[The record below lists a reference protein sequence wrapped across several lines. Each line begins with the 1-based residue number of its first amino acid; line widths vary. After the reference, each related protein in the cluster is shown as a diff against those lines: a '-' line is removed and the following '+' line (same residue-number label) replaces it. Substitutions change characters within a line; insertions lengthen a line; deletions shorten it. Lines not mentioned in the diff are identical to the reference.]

1 MTQISV
7 TRALAQV
14 KSLNDRIQRG
24 HAGQFIAISV
34 GGKINGKASIQEAE
48 QILASN
54 LQSVQALIE
63 QRTALKSAI
72 VRSNATTTVVIASK
86 TMTVAEAIERK
97 SSIILEQQLLQQLK
111 GQHNRALEQTER
123 MNVEVQQRIDALLA
137 QSYGRDAKISEADQQ
152 AVAGPYE
159 ARHKAALVD
168 PNKVE
173 KVIAGLQEHLDGFLL
188 EVDFALS
195 EVNARTLIEAP

>member
-24 HAGQFIAISV
+24 NAAQFIAVSV
-34 GGKINGKASIQEAE
+34 GGKINGKASLQEAE

-54 LQSVQALIE
+54 LQSVQDLIA
-63 QRTALKSAI
+63 QRAALKSAI
-72 VRSNATTTVVIASK
+72 VRSNATTQVVIAGQK
-86 TMTVAEAIERK
+86 MTVAEAIERK
-97 SSIILEQQLLQQLK
+97 SSIALEQQLLQQLK
-111 GQHNRALEQTER
+111 AQQNQGIATVER
-123 MNVEVQQRIDALLA
+123 MNVDVQQRIDALLA
-137 QSYGRDAKISEADQQ
+137 QSYGRDAKINEADQQ

-168 PNKVE
+168 PNKLDA
-173 KVIAGLQEHLDGFLL
+173 VISKMQDELDGFLL

-195 EVNARTLIEAP
+195 EVNAKTLIEA

>member
-1 MTQISV
+1 MTQISI

-24 HAGQFIAISV
+24 TGAQFIAVSV
-34 GGKINGKASIQEAE
+34 GGKITGKSSIQEAE
-48 QILASN
+48 QILTSN
-54 LQSVQALIE
+54 LQSVQGLIA

-72 VRSNATTTVVIASK
+72 VRSNATTTVQIAGQ

-97 SSIILEQQLLQQLK
+97 SSIVLEQALLQQIK
-111 GQHNRALEQTER
+111 TQKNQGTAIVEQK
-123 MNVEVQQRIDALLA
+123 NVEVQQRIDALLA
-137 QSYGRDAKISEADQQ
+137 QSYGRDAKISEQDQQ

-168 PNKVE
+168 PNRLDDIITKM
-173 KVIAGLQEHLDGFLL
+173 QEALDGFLL

-195 EVNARTLIEAP
+195 EVNAKTIIEVA

>member
-24 HAGQFIAISV
+24 TNGQFIAVSV
-34 GGKINGKASIQEAE
+34 GGKINGRPSIQEAE
-48 QILASN
+48 KILTSN
-54 LQSVQALIE
+54 LQSVQALIAA
-63 QRTALKSAI
+63 RTALKSAI
-72 VRSNATTTVVIASK
+72 VRSNAITTVIIAEQR
-86 TMTVAEAIERK
+86 MTVAEAIERK
-97 SSIILEQQLLQQLK
+97 SSIIMEQALLQQLK
-111 GQHNRALEQTER
+111 GQLSNAIAGVER
-123 MNVEVQQRIDALLA
+123 VNVNVQERIDELLK

-168 PNKVE
+168 PNNVDA
-173 KVIAGLQEHLDGFLL
+173 VITKLQEQLDGFLL

-195 EVNARTLIEAP
+195 EVNAKTMIDVA

>member
-24 HAGQFIAISV
+24 TGAQFIAVSQ
-34 GGKINGKASIQEAE
+34 GGKIAGKSSIQEAAL
-48 QILASN
+48 IMTAN
-54 LQSVQALIE
+54 LQSVQDLISK
-63 QRTALKSAI
+63 RTALKSAI
-72 VRSNATTTVVIASK
+72 VRSNAVTTVVIAGK

-97 SSIILEQQLLQQLK
+97 SSIIIEQTLLQQLRS
-111 GQHNRALEQTER
+111 QYNHSVSASER
-123 MNVEVQQRIDALLA
+123 INVGVQERIDELLK
-137 QSYGRDAKISEADQQ
+137 QSYGRDAKINEADQQ

-168 PNKVE
+168 PSKLE
-173 KVIAGLQEHLDGFLL
+173 EVITKMQDGIDGFIL

-195 EVNARTLIEAP
+195 EVNAKTMIEA